1 MMFTNIN
8 ARYFGATHDAAI
20 WQTSTVNARLQR
32 RYLEGERRTWL
43 IGDSGYP
50 IQPWLMTPI
59 PDAAGNTPEGIYTAR
74 HKSA

>member
-8 ARYFGATHDAAI
+8 ARYPGATHDAAI
-20 WQTSTVNARLQR
+20 WQTSTVNARLQS

-50 IQPWLMTPI
+50 IQSN
-59 PDAAGNTPEGIYTAR
+59 G
-74 HKSA
+74 